1 MGVLQTLLKKSQNRV
16 AIANNCNLPTNYNTG
31 ANWVQNCWTKHRS
44 GPAGYSAIE
53 ASFIN
58 GLISTNS
65 EQSAYYDF
73 VLRAGVLVNGQFT
86 QLLFNGATETTVS
99 KDWGLAV
106 GKANV
111 YIPPNTDFY
120 ITNRRVAADS
130 GAAGSYKVIT
140 TTAGTTFRQ
149 DGIINGTD
157 NTKDYTLGVGIAYGA
172 KAGTPVVNGSGVIT
186 SIPIDSANRG
196 TGYTAGTNLYMW
208 YGAAGVGQ
216 PAAAYTG
223 SGVSGFGSVSG
234 GQLSSIT
241 VSAGGTGH
249 TTGAPPRAF
258 IGGTS
263 TAATGFGTT
272 TATYGPSLITG
283 IPRKRTPSVLI
294 IGDSIASGFGSVDAL
309 GDLNASFG
317 SYEQA
322 LVNRASV
329 NVHKMSVSG
338 ESAVGWDTT
347 KIQQLNFMDAQI
359 QRGMRPSHVV
369 IALGVNDFLTNNNT
383 DVIASTQSHIS
394 TIASLWR
401 ARGAKIILTTV
412 TPSNTTSSG
421 SNKFTTL
428 AEQSPTLVSGSA
440 ANFQAGGRVEQYNS
454 ALLSGAIVS
463 DGIIDISAY
472 CRDTTTTSRW
482 RVDTYGGATAFCAV
496 DGIHP
501 SVGVG
506 IPYLV
511 ANMALPSFV

>member
-1 MGVLQTLLKKSQNRV
+1 MSALQTLLKKSQNRL

-31 ANWVQNCWTKHRS
+31 ANWVQNCWTRHHS
-44 GPAGYSAIE
+44 GAAGYTAIE
-53 ASFIN
+53 ATFIN

-65 EQSAYYDF
+65 EQNAYYDF
-73 VLRAGVLVNGQFT
+73 VLRAGIYVNGQFT
-86 QLLFNGATETTVS
+86 QLLFNGANETTVA
-99 KDWGLAV
+99 KEWGLAI
-106 GKANV
+106 GKASV

-120 ITNRRVAADS
+120 ITNRRVAMDA

-140 TTAGTTFRQ
+140 TTGGTTFRQ
-149 DGIINGTD
+149 DGIISGTD
-157 NTKDYTLGVGIAYGA
+157 ASKDYTLGVGVAYGA
-172 KAGTPVVNGSGVIT
+172 RAGTPVVNGSGVIT

-196 TGYTAGTNLYMW
+196 TGYASGLNLYMW

-216 PAAAYTG
+216 PAAIYTG
-223 SGVSGFGSVSG
+223 SGVSGYGNQTG

-249 TTGAPPRAF
+249 TTGAPPLAF
-258 IGGTS
+258 VGG
-263 TAATGFGTT
+263 AGNANNGFGSI

-283 IPRKRTPSVLI
+283 IARRRIPSVLL
-294 IGDSIASGFGSVDAL
+294 IGDSIASGFGSVDTL
-309 GDLNASFG
+309 GDLTASFG
-317 SYEQA
+317 VYEQA
-322 LVNRASV
+322 IVNRIGAG
-329 NVHKMSVSG
+329 VHKLAVTG
-338 ESAVGWDTT
+338 ESATGWDTT
-347 KIQQLNFMDAQI
+347 KTQQLNFMDAQI

-369 IALGVNDFLTNNNT
+369 IALGVNDFLVNNNS
-383 DVIASTQSHIS
+383 DVISSVQSHIS
-394 TIASLWR
+394 AIASLWR

-412 TPSNTTSSG
+412 TPSNSTSSG

-454 ALLSGAIVS
+454 ALLAGAIAN

-472 CRDTTTTSRW
+472 CRDSTTSSRW
-482 RVDTYGGATAFCAV
+482 RVDTYGGVTAFCAS

-511 ANMALPSFV
+511 ANMALPNFG